1 MNNFVGDN
9 KLIMSQ
15 RNESREPVKEILA
28 NIDAI
33 HKELANEL
41 HMIEDA
47 IYGKEPI
54 VEGVNE
60 LVDDC
65 LLGTLNRQR
74 NTAEGLLKIAVH
86 IREGLW

>member
-1 MNNFVGDN
+1 MNNREIT
-9 KLIMSQ
+9 LQ
-15 RNESREPVKEILA
+15 QNEPRETAKDILV
-28 NIDAI
+28 NMDAI

-41 HMIEDA
+41 RMIDDA

-54 VEGVNE
+54 VEGTNE
-60 LVDDC
+60 LVDEC

-74 NTAEGLLKIAVH
+74 NTAENLLKKATH